1 MKAIYFEKKQNKNAD
16 IIIFSAEKLNDK
28 KERK

>member
-16 IIIFSAEKLNDK
+16 IIFSAEKLNDK